1 LVLFQETHEQLERKL
16 EMRRKQ
22 FHVMF
27 AAIHQLQGLL
37 DESDADEI
45 MDVSLDDADLASP
58 SH

>member
-1 LVLFQETHEQLERKL
+1 
-16 EMRRKQ
+16 
-22 FHVMF
+22 MF